1 MSLLKLLADFPNYSA
16 RKVRRLANQL
26 KWLEGSQDP
35 QAKNI
40 AADLMDYNMQSAQL
54 EERLNDD
61 VRVELTPNLVQERVH
76 VCPTADALKAIQEM
90 QDWIDMAHTGA
101 MKPGELPTSVQL
113 SQRVKGII
121 SGRSFYTDK
130 MVRRGVEDPT

>member
-26 KWLEGSQDP
+26 KWLDGSQDP

-61 VRVELTPNLVQERVH
+61 VRVEETPLERVH

-101 MKPGELPTSVQL
+101 TKEGELPTSIQL

-130 MVRRGVEDPT
+130 IVHRNVEEQA

>member
-26 KWLEGSQDP
+26 KWLDGSQDP

-40 AADLMDYNMQSAQL
+40 AADLMDYNVQSAQL

-61 VRVELTPNLVQERVH
+61 VKVEVPLPGVEQVH
-76 VCPTADALKAIQEM
+76 VCPTADAFKAIQEM

-101 MKPGELPTSVQL
+101 AKEGELPTSIQL

-130 MVRRGVEDPT
+130 VVHRDVEDQT